1 MAKKI
6 RDYNDNEPFGWLF
19 DTNSDDKKRKWM
31 PSKTH
36 SIEVDSAVY
45 QEITELLKTSGMTI
59 EEMLMDMA
67 WTMNKDLEMYVGA
80 KAKTLNPKGTNKDTK
95 KLKKALDTIEGFQ
108 KARDRIDESKE
119 LKERLKTFEYNYQ
132 RTKTDI
138 PKTFITNVRRMEIL
152 LNIASCENNKLSKE
166 MNIVKSEFTSSSRD
180 DIKRMVNSKLK
191 DNGIFTIFP
200 EWLEETTRKNLLVWE
215 KQFEN
220 DLAWLKKNKYIYIKK
235 DELYVY
241 KDEFVRELGN
251 EYDQMK
257 KVMLNAYVHTYTAL
271 AQAYDVH
278 LSDNK
283 NVARWYAKNVTDKP
297 FGKVKEK
304 ALEED
309 KRRRTTREN

>member
-6 RDYNDNEPFGWLF
+6 RNNNDNEYVF
-19 DTNSDDKKRKWM
+19 DTNSDANQREWI

-67 WTMNKDLEMYVGA
+67 WTMNKDLEQYVGA
-80 KAKTLNPKGTNKDTK
+80 KARTLNPKGTNKDTK
-95 KLKKALDTIEGFQ
+95 KLKVALDTIEGFQ
-108 KARDRIDESKE
+108 KARDRIDESVE
-119 LKERLKTFEYNYQ
+119 LKKRLKTFEYNYQ

-166 MNIVKSEFTSSSRD
+166 MNIVKSEFTSSSRE
-180 DIKRMVNSKLK
+180 DIKNMVDSKLK
-191 DNGIFTIFP
+191 SNGIFTIFP
-200 EWLEETTRKNLLVWE
+200 EWQEETSRKNLLVWH

-220 DLAWLKKNKYIYIKK
+220 DLAWLKNNKYIYTKK
-235 DELYVY
+235 DELYVD
-241 KDEFVRELGN
+241 KDEFTRELAN
-251 EYDQMK
+251 EMFNMK
-257 KVMLNAYVHTYTAL
+257 KAMLNTYVHSYTAL

-297 FGKVKEK
+297 FKKVTDIAIKE
-304 ALEED
+304 D
-309 KRRRTTREN
+309 NRRRKGI

>member
-6 RDYNDNEPFGWLF
+6 RDNNDNQYVF
-19 DTNSDDKKRKWM
+19 DTNSDDNQREWI

-67 WTMNKDLEMYVGA
+67 WTMNKDLEQYVGA
-80 KAKTLNPKGTNKDTK
+80 KARRLNPKGFNQDTK
-95 KLKKALDTIEGFQ
+95 KLKQTLDTIEGFQ
-108 KARDRIDESKE
+108 KARDRIEESID
-119 LKERLKTFEYNYQ
+119 LKKRLKTFAYNYQ

-166 MNIVKSEFTSSSRD
+166 MNIVKSEFKSSSRD
-180 DIKRMVNSKLK
+180 DIKRMVHSKIK
-191 DNGIFTIFP
+191 NNGIFTIFP
-200 EWLEETTRKNLLVWE
+200 EWLEETTRKNLLKWV
-215 KQFEN
+215 KDFEN
-220 DLAWLKKNKYIYIKK
+220 DLAWLKKNKYIYTKK

-241 KDEFVRELGN
+241 KDEFVRELVN
-251 EYDQMK
+251 ESKNMK
-257 KVMLNAYVHTYTAL
+257 KVMLNTYIHTYTAL

-297 FGKVKEK
+297 FGKVISK
-304 ALEED
+304 AIEED
-309 KRRRTTREN
+309 KRRRTTREK